1 MSGKYDTSLCYVR
14 ILILLSGSLEFTAM
28 AIPIDE
34 TSGNLSW
41 CYTTS
46 CKLICKLARTVAP
59 IMDRH
64 LCCEASDGL
73 KFLM

>member
-1 MSGKYDTSLCYVR
+1 MSGN
-14 ILILLSGSLEFTAM
+14 LEFTVM
-28 AIPIDE
+28 AIPIVG
-34 TSGNLSW
+34 TSGNPSR

-59 IMDRH
+59 SMEGH